1 MSVGLEFTNYLLYNC
16 FYEKETCKA
25 WQAAKVE
32 RRTTIAPDRA
42 GALPRPKKQ
51 LTQQQP
57 AWIIAQFSQWIR
69 DRLGKIIK
77 QELQS
82 ADACE
87 MQKR

>member
-1 MSVGLEFTNYLLYNC
+1 MKKKLAKRGRPRKSKDEQQLLQIGLRVTTA
-16 FYEKETCKA
+16 EK
-25 WQAAKVE
+25 AAYSAAA
-32 RRTTIAPDRA
+32 RLDNRTV
-42 GALPRPKKQ
+42 
-51 LTQQQP
+51 
-57 AWIIAQFSQWIR
+57 SQWIR